1 VARNYRV
8 PGVCLL
14 APSSTARLAGG
25 QAEQAAGDGGAQPGW
40 LAGETGGAFLA
51 ADSGPENGERNGED
65 GDDQEG

>member
-8 PGVCLL
+8 PGVGLL

-25 QAEQAAGDGGAQPGW
+25 QAEQAASDGGAQPGW
-40 LAGETGGAFLA
+40 LARETSGAFLA
-51 ADSGPENGERNGED
+51 PDPSSQNGERNGED